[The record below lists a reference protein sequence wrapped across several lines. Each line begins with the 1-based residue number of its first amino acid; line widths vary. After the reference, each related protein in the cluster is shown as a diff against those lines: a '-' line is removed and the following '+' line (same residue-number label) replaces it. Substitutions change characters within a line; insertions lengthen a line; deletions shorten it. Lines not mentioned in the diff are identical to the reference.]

1 MREVLQTR
9 NRAFGP
15 NGVPTT
21 SRQTSATRT
30 DTTSRLPISRGSTN
44 KRYEPSTHLRPAWPP
59 RFRHLANHH
68 FSWRDHDRELPFTVF
83 GGEFKGKRV
92 LVTGGTK
99 GIGEAIARRFA
110 LGGASVATT
119 ARSEVANGQ
128 DSALFIKADIGTAR
142 GVQNVVDCIQ
152 REWGGLDI
160 LVNNVGG
167 TETKAGGFEVLSD
180 EDWQRILEVNL
191 LAAVRLDRAF
201 LPGMIERKSGVVIH
215 ISSVQHRLPFS
226 NSTLAYAAAK
236 GALATY
242 SKGLA
247 KGVAPK
253 GVRVTMISPG
263 FIETSGA
270 KGMIADISRG
280 SGISEDAARQ
290 RIMDMLGGIPMGRI
304 GRPEEVAELA
314 AFLASDRGAFISG
327 TDYIIDGGTIPTT

>member
-1 MREVLQTR
+1 M
-9 NRAFGP
+9 
-15 NGVPTT
+15 
-21 SRQTSATRT
+21 T
-30 DTTSRLPISRGSTN
+30 DS
-44 KRYEPSTHLRPAWPP
+44 Y
-59 RFRHLANHH
+59 
-68 FSWRDHDRELPFTVF
+68 PFTVL
-83 GGEFKGKRV
+83 GREFKGKRV

-99 GIGEAIARRFA
+99 GIGEAIALRFA
-110 LGGASVATT
+110 LSGASVATT
-119 ARSEVANGQ
+119 ARSEAAHGQ
-128 DSALFIKADIGTAR
+128 DSALFIRADLGTAR

-152 REWGGLDI
+152 REWSGLDI

-201 LPGMIERKSGVVIH
+201 LPGMIERKWGVVIH

-247 KGVAPK
+247 KGV
-253 GVRVTMISPG
+253 RVTMISPG

-270 KGMIADISRG
+270 KGMIAD
-280 SGISEDAARQ
+280 
-290 RIMDMLGGIPMGRI
+290 
-304 GRPEEVAELA
+304 
-314 AFLASDRGAFISG
+314 
-327 TDYIIDGGTIPTT
+327 

>member
-1 MREVLQTR
+1 
-9 NRAFGP
+9 
-15 NGVPTT
+15 
-21 SRQTSATRT
+21 
-30 DTTSRLPISRGSTN
+30 
-44 KRYEPSTHLRPAWPP
+44 
-59 RFRHLANHH
+59 
-68 FSWRDHDRELPFTVF
+68 
-83 GGEFKGKRV
+83 
-92 LVTGGTK
+92 
-99 GIGEAIARRFA
+99 
-110 LGGASVATT
+110 
-119 ARSEVANGQ
+119 
-128 DSALFIKADIGTAR
+128 
-142 GVQNVVDCIQ
+142 
-152 REWGGLDI
+152 

-191 LAAVRLDRAF
+191 LGAVRLDRAF

-215 ISSVQHRLPFS
+215 ISSIQHRLPFS

-247 KGVAPK
+247 KGIAPK

-290 RIMDMLGGIPMGRI
+290 RIMDMLGGIPMGRT
-304 GRPEEVAELA
+304 GRPEEVAELV

-327 TDYIIDGGTIPTT
+327 ADYIIDGGTMPTT

>member
-1 MREVLQTR
+1 MISLGGIVT
-9 NRAFGP
+9 NRF
-15 NGVPTT
+15 
-21 SRQTSATRT
+21 
-30 DTTSRLPISRGSTN
+30 
-44 KRYEPSTHLRPAWPP
+44 
-59 RFRHLANHH
+59 
-68 FSWRDHDRELPFTVF
+68 PFYVF
-83 GGEFKGKRV
+83 VDEFKGKRV

-110 LGGASVATT
+110 LSGASVATT
-119 ARSEVANGQ
+119 ARSQAANGQ
-128 DSALFIKADIGTAR
+128 APALFIKTDIGTAR
-142 GVQNVVDCIQ
+142 GVQNVVDGVQ
-152 REWGGLDI
+152 REWGGLDV

-201 LPGMIERKSGVVIH
+201 LPGMIERQSGVVIH
-215 ISSVQHRLPFS
+215 ISSIAHRLPFS

-236 GALATY
+236 GALTTY

-270 KGMIADISRG
+270 QGMIEDISKG
-280 SGISEDAARQ
+280 SGISKEAAAR
-290 RIMDMLGGIPMGRI
+290 RCIM
-304 GRPEEVAELA
+304 
-314 AFLASDRGAFISG
+314 
-327 TDYIIDGGTIPTT
+327 